1 MKSGRHV
8 RAKPRARKLMDTARR
23 PFGLIRECE
32 TSSSREVKYNAVLR
46 EVEVPFKGSKD
57 VCEVVHIAG
66 DADETSEALSC
77 RTS

>member
-1 MKSGRHV
+1 MIDEMMTLLETVQVGRRH
-8 RAKPRARKLMDTARR
+8 T
-23 PFGLIRECE
+23 CE
-32 TSSSREVKYNAVLR
+32 QADDPGEATFQFHSR
-46 EVEVPFKGSKD
+46 